1 MTTAIEFRGV
11 SRTFGAVRAVDSVS
25 FEIADGEFFAMLGP
39 SGSGKT
45 TCLRLIAGFEQPDA
59 GAILVHGKPMQGVP
73 PYDRPVNTVF
83 QDYALFPHLSVLD
96 NVAYGLMV
104 RGMAKAERHRKAQAM
119 LELVALDTHGPRRP
133 SQLSGG
139 QRQRVALARALVLEP
154 EVLLLDEPLGAL
166 DLKLRQQMQGELK
179 ALQRQVG
186 ITFVFVTH
194 DQDEALGMADRVAVF
209 NQGRI
214 EQIGTAEEVYERP
227 ATVFVAGFVGSSNI
241 VDAATR
247 RAPARP
253 PAGVLA
259 AAGADRRGCRGARSW
274 SRARWS
280 RANIMAPA
288 RAWTWRSTAVRCWS
302 STIPMT
308 GARRDRRRV
317 RACGW
322 AGRPRPCSRCA
333 TERHDCGRFVRW
345 RVAPA
350 FYLAL
355 AARPVADLAPPAAAA
370 AVAGRGLPR
379 LAAGAARPQLLPARR
394 VLGPDRL
401 RVGHHAPMSSC

>member
-1 MTTAIEFRGV
+1 MTDAAIAFRGV
-11 SRTFGAVRAVDSVS
+11 SRTFGEVRAVDGVS

-45 TCLRLIAGFEQPDA
+45 TCLRLIAGFEEPDA
-59 GAILVHGKPMQGVP
+59 GEIVLHGRPMQGVP

-83 QDYALFPHLSVLD
+83 QDYALFPHMSVLD

-104 RGMAKAERHRKAQAM
+104 RGVPKAERHRKAQAM
-119 LELVALDTHGPRRP
+119 LELVALATHGARRP

-179 ALQRQVG
+179 ALQRKVG

-227 ATVFVAGFVGSSNI
+227 ATAFVAGFVGSSNI
-241 VDAATR
+241 VDAATAQR
-247 RAPARP
+247 LFGR
-253 PAGVLA
+253 PAGVRA
-259 AAGADRRGCRGARSW
+259 AARADRASMRRPRSS

-280 RANIMAPA
+280 ATQYHGASTRLDVALDGGPMLVVDRAND
-288 RAWTWRSTAVRCWS
+288 
-302 STIPMT
+302 
-308 GARRDRRRV
+308 GQARR
-317 RACGW
+317 AG
-322 AGRPRPCSRCA
+322 AGR
-333 TERHDCGRFVRW
+333 
-345 RVAPA
+345 
-350 FYLAL
+350 
-355 AARPVADLAPPAAAA
+355 
-370 AVAGRGLPR
+370 
-379 LAAGAARPQLLPARR
+379 AGAARLAGRGHAAAARARR
-394 VLGPDRL
+394 
-401 RVGHHAPMSSC
+401 